1 MNRLGKILLLI
12 GLIFILT
19 GLIIIRKDDIL
30 TLFNKYMSPNSISVS
45 LEKNKYYR
53 NYDFELIQNTDD
65 FSPNSYQDILNIYY
79 SVINSGVED
88 FTFYCSKE
96 YDNCLNDIQEI
107 ANDQTLLSNIN
118 NYVHPYNSYSHIE
131 TQFDSLGKVKI
142 ITTKT
147 YNNKEIKEINTE
159 VDKIYNKIVNP
170 NNSIKDN
177 IKIIHDY
184 IINNTKYD
192 TLRSD
197 QNIRKYHSDI
207 AYGPLFE
214 GYAICGGYTDLMQ
227 LFLEKLNVKS
237 FRISSSD
244 HVWNAVNIDNTWY
257 HLDLTWDDPVVDD
270 NIDRLNYD
278 FFLIDTK
285 QLQDKEKTKH
295 EFNQDN
301 FRELKETN

>member
-19 GLIIIRKDDIL
+19 GLIIMRKDDIL

-257 HLDLTWDDPVVDD
+257 HLDLTWDDPVADD